1 MNGVRICD
9 SCGEKID
16 PGLFGKQG
24 RSTYYLAKIEGSEK
38 LAPCE
43 FCKTIYIAPLYEMIK
58 PTPRFPR
65 RHKRGGGERNQT
77 GRE

>member
-1 MNGVRICD
+1 MSAVRICD

-24 RSTYYLAKIEGSEK
+24 HSSYYLIKQDGSEK
-38 LAPCE
+38 LGPCV
-43 FCKTIYIAPLYEMIK
+43 FCGTFYIAPLYELVK
-58 PTPRFPR
+58 PTPRFLR
-65 RHKRGGGERNQT
+65 QHKRGGGERNRE

>member
-1 MNGVRICD
+1 MSTVRICD
-9 SCGEKID
+9 RCGEKID

-24 RSTYYLAKIEGSEK
+24 RSAYYLIKQEGSEH
-38 LAPCE
+38 LAECA
-43 FCKTIYIAPLYEMIK
+43 FCKTIYYAPLYEMVK

-65 RHKRGGGERNQT
+65 RHKRGGGERNRE